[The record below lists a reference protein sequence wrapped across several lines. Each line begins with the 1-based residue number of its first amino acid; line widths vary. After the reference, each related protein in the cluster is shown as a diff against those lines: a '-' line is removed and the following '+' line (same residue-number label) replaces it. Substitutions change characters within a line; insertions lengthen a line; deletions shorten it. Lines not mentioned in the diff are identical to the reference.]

1 MSHETDEIL
10 TEEFFPY
17 FRFLRM
23 EQVQD
28 IKNFRKNFCNAKD
41 PECGQRVNA
50 FLSFAM
56 YVDSRYLTIE
66 FAHKVL

>member
-1 MSHETDEIL
+1 
-10 TEEFFPY
+10 
-17 FRFLRM
+17 M

-28 IKNFRKNFCNAKD
+28 MKAFRKNFCNPKD

-56 YVDSRYLTIE
+56 YVDLFDSVE
-66 FAHKVL
+66 AAHQVF